1 MSFAITCLTKFI
13 VMNKLFIPVLSIL
26 ILLSS
31 CVEES
36 DPNNARE
43 DFLGNW
49 TCNEYEGDFA
59 PQTYNVEVL
68 PNGNGNDVVIRGLY
82 NQGTGFD
89 LVASVSGSNID
100 IPTQNEDGFIVAGF
114 GTINDNLNRVELSF
128 SVDEGGLVDNVKA
141 TWLR

>member
-1 MSFAITCLTKFI
+1 MIQRF
-13 VMNKLFIPVLSIL
+13 L
-26 ILLSS
+26 IFLLLGTTVIA
-31 CVEES
+31 CVEET

-68 PNGNGNDVVIRGLY
+68 ATGNGNDVVIRGLY

-100 IPTQNEDGFIVAGF
+100 IPTQEEAGFIVAGF
-114 GTINDNLNRVELSF
+114 GTINNNLNRVELSF

>member
-1 MSFAITCLTKFI
+1 MLRKYLSLAILAI
-13 VMNKLFIPVLSIL
+13 VFTA
-26 ILLSS
+26 
-31 CVEES
+31 CVEET

-68 PNGNGNDVVIRGLY
+68 ATGSGNDVIIRGLY

-89 LVASVSGSNID
+89 VAASVSGSNID
-100 IPTQNEDGFIVAGF
+100 IPTQTEDGFTLAGF
-114 GTINDNLNRVELSF
+114 GTINDNLNRVELTFTADDGS
-128 SVDEGGLVDNVKA
+128 GPDNVKA